1 MIGGLILPVSK
12 GSSMLMAGSTVSDK
26 SSIVIRDHSTLSVV
40 KGGNVTVLSS
50 SVTGSLMIVVGVGSV
65 YGGSTTKQGI
75 EVHVMTGELTSQTS
89 LSVMYEPFIADETE
103 LVDDVCKEPD
113 TDLSVLEDALDV
125 RVVSRS

>member
-1 MIGGLILPVSK
+1 
-12 GSSMLMAGSTVSDK
+12 
-26 SSIVIRDHSTLSVV
+26 
-40 KGGNVTVLSS
+40 
-50 SVTGSLMIVVGVGSV
+50 MIVVGVGSV